1 MSESKRKT
9 VRRGDGPSAEDLAEL
24 ASALEEL
31 LPALELPA
39 LPGDALSQLAH
50 ETGSRGYYLG
60 ISAAVG
66 TGAYTVSIPV
76 GKKPIKVVIGPDVD
90 AADMLRRLILV
101 ARKLPPR

>member
-1 MSESKRKT
+1 MSEPKRKT
-9 VRRGDGPSAEDLAEL
+9 VRRGDGPSAEDMEEL
-24 ASALEEL
+24 ASALAEL
-31 LPALELPA
+31 LPSLELPT
-39 LPGDALSQLAH
+39 LPGDALAALAF

-66 TGAYTVSIPV
+66 AGAYTVSIPV
-76 GKKPIKVVIGPDVD
+76 GKKPIKVTIGPDVD